1 MKRTPS
7 QASRKQRPLSLI
19 AGQLLSLRTTASPF
33 LTWGQAGTYGQE
45 ARSGDISQPLGIPGI
60 GTKGRA
66 SPFISLEDKRLGKE
80 LTASAAASLPETQ
93 QEALPEEKVKFMLL
107 LDPGRASHRGGA
119 GVSVY
124 VSVCAHLSVS
134 ASLPS
139 IRCVCVRVCV
149 HVSVY
154 QPLCLL
160 SGVCVCVCVCVCVHV
175 SVYQPLCLLSGGCV
189 CVHVSVYHSLPPVRG
204 GVSVC
209 THVSVYQAL

>member
-154 QPLCLL
+154 
-160 SGVCVCVCVCVCVHV
+160 
-175 SVYQPLCLLSGGCV
+175 
-189 CVHVSVYHSLPPVRG
+189 HSLPPVRG

>member
-1 MKRTPS
+1 M
-7 QASRKQRPLSLI
+7 
-19 AGQLLSLRTTASPF
+19 RTTASPF

-93 QEALPEEKVKFMLL
+93 QEALPKEKVKFMLL
-107 LDPGRASHRGGA
+107 LDPGRASHRGRA
-119 GVSVY
+119 GVYVY

-139 IRCVCVRVCV
+139 IRCVCVRVSVCV
-149 HVSVY
+149 CMS
-154 QPLCLL
+154 LCISL
-160 SGVCVCVCVCVCVHV
+160 SASCQGGVCVCTSLCII
-175 SVYQPLCLLSGGCV
+175 LCLLSGGV
-189 CVHVSVYHSLPPVRG
+189 CLYVHTSLCTRLSDKTREMDELVLKVRNCR
-204 GVSVC
+204 SD
-209 THVSVYQAL
+209 

>member
-139 IRCVCVRVCV
+139 IRCVCV
-149 HVSVY
+149 
-154 QPLCLL
+154 
-160 SGVCVCVCVCVCVHV
+160 CVCVCVCACLCV
-175 SVYQPLCLLSGGCV
+175 SA
-189 CVHVSVYHSLPPVRG
+189 SLPPVRG
-204 GVSVC
+204 VCVCARLCVSFSASCQGGCVC
-209 THVSVYQAL
+209 VYTRLCVPGSLTRQEKWMS

>member
-1 MKRTPS
+1 M
-7 QASRKQRPLSLI
+7 
-19 AGQLLSLRTTASPF
+19 RTTASPF

-93 QEALPEEKVKFMLL
+93 QEALPKEKVKFMLL
-107 LDPGRASHRGGA
+107 LDPGRASHRGRA
-119 GVSVY
+119 GVYVY

-149 HVSVY
+149 
-154 QPLCLL
+154 
-160 SGVCVCVCVCVCVHV
+160 CVCVHV

-189 CVHVSVYHSLPPVRG
+189 CVCTSLCISLSASCQG
-204 GVSVC
+204 GVCVC
-209 THVSVYQAL
+209 TSLCIILCLLSGGVCLYVHTSLCTRLSDKTREMDELVLKVRNCRSD

>member
-1 MKRTPS
+1 M
-7 QASRKQRPLSLI
+7 
-19 AGQLLSLRTTASPF
+19 RTTASPF

-93 QEALPEEKVKFMLL
+93 QEALPKEKVKFMLL
-107 LDPGRASHRGGA
+107 LDPGRASHRGRA
-119 GVSVY
+119 GVYVY

-149 HVSVY
+149 
-154 QPLCLL
+154 
-160 SGVCVCVCVCVCVHV
+160 CVCACLCVSASLPPVRGVCVCVHV
-175 SVYQPLCLLSGGCV
+175 SVYQPLCLLSGGCL
-189 CVHVSVYHSLPPVRG
+189 CVHVSVYHSLPPVRW